1 MAEETTKTLA
11 DYVLE
16 TLREGLFSGRYPP
29 DSRLDQKL
37 LAEELGVSLIPVRES
52 LRRLEAEGLV
62 RIYPHRGVFVAE
74 RSVNE
79 VKEILCIREVLEE
92 LATQL
97 TVPNLSDRML
107 KHLADLIEQM
117 EQALTATDM
126 ARFLALSET
135 FHFAIYE
142 TSGQELLLRMIRS
155 LWDRTRLYH
164 QGSTFLPE
172 HAAKLLAGDK
182 DIYAACRAGD
192 AVVAGQLVR
201 GCVRQTMEVIIAK
214 MALEPA
220 NGQPSATQAI
230 PKR

>member
-1 MAEETTKTLA
+1 MAEEATKTLA

-16 TLREGLFSGRYPP
+16 TLREGLLSGRYPP

-37 LAEELGVSLIPVRES
+37 LAEELRVSLIPVRES

-62 RIYPHRGVFVAE
+62 RIYPHRGVFVVE
-74 RSVNE
+74 RSADE
-79 VKEILCIREVLEE
+79 VKEISCIREVLEE

-97 TVPNLSDRML
+97 TVPNLSDPTL

-117 EQALTATDM
+117 EQALTTADM

-142 TSGQELLLRMIRS
+142 TSGQKLLLRMIRS

-164 QGSTFLPE
+164 QRSAFLPE
-172 HAAKLLAGDK
+172 HAARLLAGHK

-192 AVVAGQLVR
+192 AIVAGQLVR
-201 GCVRQTMEVIIAK
+201 CCVRQTMEVILAR
-214 MALEPA
+214 MALEPT
-220 NGQPSATQAI
+220 NGQPSAT
-230 PKR
+230 